1 MYQKI
6 GKTPNAAL
14 YRVYNLDTGE
24 EIKYCIE
31 ADDIK
36 GTYVVYCKDEKGDHI
51 IIDDP
56 PHGKRIKTER
66 RWGNIILIH
75 RDEMRKEKDGSI

>member
-31 ADDIK
+31 ADDTK
-36 GTYVVYCKDEKGDHI
+36 GTYVVYVMEKGNFVTI
-51 IIDDP
+51 EDP
-56 PHGKRIKTER
+56 LYGKRVKTER
-66 RWGNIILIH
+66 KLGNIKLIH
-75 RDEMRKEKDGSI
+75 RDNMRKE

>member
-1 MYQKI
+1 MYSKI
-6 GKTPNAAL
+6 GETPNAAL

-36 GTYVVYCKDEKGDHI
+36 GKYVVYVMEKGNFVTI
-51 IIDDP
+51 EDP
-56 PHGKRIKTER
+56 LYGKRVKTER
-66 RWGNIILIH
+66 KWGNIKLIH
-75 RDEMRKEKDGSI
+75 RDNMRKE